1 MIYNTVMNNRSA
13 PSLARRERERAET
26 RGKILD
32 AARRMFVQ
40 KGYEGT
46 TMRAIVGKIGYT
58 PTAIYHHFKDKDAL
72 VAELAGLDFRAL
84 AQALQQTGPVG
95 DPLERLE
102 KVGAAYVEFGLT
114 HPMQYQF
121 LFMTR
126 RPKGGAPGGMSRD
139 PGEDA
144 YGFLRQTCAAVIATR
159 RLRPELNDPDDLAQ
173 MCWGSLHGLVALQVA
188 KGDDPRTPG
197 RDVRQTARQIEAVMF
212 RVLFGETNRE
222 LFLLNL

>member
-1 MIYNTVMNNRSA
+1 MDTRSA
-13 PSLARRERERAET
+13 PSLARRERERVET
-26 RGKILD
+26 RGRILE

-46 TMRAIVGKIGYT
+46 TMRAIAAKIGYT

-84 AQALQQTGPVG
+84 AQALQQTGTVG

-126 RPKGGAPGGMSRD
+126 RPRGGASASMPRD
-139 PGEDA
+139 PSEDA
-144 YGFLRQTCAAVIATR
+144 YGFLRQTCAAVISTG
-159 RLRPELNDPDDLAQ
+159 RLRPEFSDPDELAQ
-173 MCWGSLHGLVALQVA
+173 ICWGTVHGLVALQVA
-188 KGDDPRTPG
+188 KGDDPLIPW
-197 RDVRQTARQIEAVMF
+197 RDVRQTATQSRAVLL
-212 RVLFGETNRE
+212 RGLLRE
-222 LFLLNL
+222 PDR

>member
-1 MIYNTVMNNRSA
+1 
-13 PSLARRERERAET
+13 
-26 RGKILD
+26 
-32 AARRMFVQ
+32 MFVQ

-46 TMRAIVGKIGYT
+46 TMRAIAGKIGYT

-84 AQALQQTGPVG
+84 AQALQQTGTVG

-144 YGFLRQTCAAVIATR
+144 YGFLRQTCAAVIATG
-159 RLRPELNDPDDLAQ
+159 RLRPELPVDP
-173 MCWGSLHGLVALQVA
+173 VAGRA
-188 KGDDPRTPG
+188 TDRHENPGDDAARFSAGTRSVIFFVPVVNSVMQYDNVKQHRK
-197 RDVRQTARQIEAVMF
+197 RDA
-212 RVLFGETNRE
+212 
-222 LFLLNL
+222 